1 MSFRLNDTMAA
12 TAVPRPSTLAI
23 WSALSVVYII
33 WGSTYLAIRFA
44 VETMPP
50 FLSAAARFTIS
61 GGFLYFWRRLSGD
74 PAPTSLERRNA
85 VVVGLFLL
93 VGGNG
98 GVVWAVQYIPSSL
111 AALLVATVP
120 LWMIL
125 IDALR
130 PGGIRPGRTA
140 LIGILIGLAGAIVLI
155 GWTAGSATTANLT
168 GAIVVLIAS
177 LFWAIGSIYGKT
189 AKLPTSSLLTTGIEM
204 LTGGL
209 VQFGVAFLAGE
220 FVGFDIGDV
229 TSRSAFAWVYLTVI
243 GTGAFIAYAWLL
255 RVAPVPL
262 IATYSYVNP
271 LVAILLGY
279 FLGKELITPRILF
292 AAGLIIGSVVL
303 VSRAPGRGNKLSADK
318 LRK

>member
-1 MSFRLNDTMAA
+1 MNDT
-12 TAVPRPSTLAI
+12 VPVTTDQRVSTLAI

-74 PAPTSLERRNA
+74 PTPTSLERRNA

-130 PGGIRPGRTA
+130 PDGARPGALA

-168 GAIVVLIAS
+168 GALVVLVAS
-177 LFWAIGSIYGKT
+177 LLWAIGSIYGKT
-189 AKLPTSSLLTTGIEM
+189 ASLPTSSLLTTGIEM
-204 LTGGL
+204 LAGG
-209 VQFGVAFLAGE
+209 VGQIGVAFLAGE
-220 FVGFDIGDV
+220 FFDFEISAI

-243 GTGAFIAYAWLL
+243 GTGAFVAYAWLL
-255 RVAPVPL
+255 RVAPIPL
-262 IATYSYVNP
+262 VATYSYVNP

-303 VSRAPGRGNKLSADK
+303 VSSAPRRRDELWPDK
-318 LRK
+318 LRE